1 MDSKWSY
8 VFKEWYDTKFHRIED
23 KTRQELSNPLA
34 YTTYT
39 NWGHLARI
47 SYLIINKN
55 ETYVL

>member
-1 MDSKWSY
+1 MYLKNGTIQSSIG
-8 VFKEWYDTKFHRIED
+8 EED
-23 KTRQELSNPLA
+23 ETRQELSKLLA
-34 YTTYT
+34 YTTYTT

>member
-1 MDSKWSY
+1 MYLKNGTIQSSIG
-8 VFKEWYDTKFHRIED
+8 EED
-23 KTRQELSNPLA
+23 ETRQELSKPLA